1 MSAIPKSVQYQ
12 AGGLPVTV
20 SSRRSTVRLTPVNS
34 GTYTPEDGGV
44 IRFEFPRTLG
54 WLDTSQSFFSF
65 NFRFTDGNASKTT
78 FTPDSHDTL
87 LDRDAASW
95 IDRIAI
101 YSPSGELLEDLQD
114 YGLLVNLMHKANA
127 PKDYTEHMGKI
138 VNGYQKDEASRM
150 ALAANSEGGQSGS
163 QQYCIGLE
171 ASGILGSQSKYLPIK
186 YISGSLMCEITLA
199 PYAKCCRGK
208 AVNRSYA
215 IDQCE
220 YICDSIQFE
229 DAFDAAAL
237 QQVSTQGIQIHFDS
251 FTRHTVSLT
260 RSTGQQSH
268 LLAQNV
274 KSLKSAYM
282 VVRKDEDISS
292 REEDSLSKYTSYNIQ
307 SLQWDLGG
315 KLYPS
320 APLPCKQG
328 GAKVATESLKAWN
341 RFRDVSGGSQ
351 VERDQWR
358 FAQEDAY
365 VTRRNPCI
373 AVFPSNTAAAA
384 ATSALSRHTN
394 TYPIMSQ
401 VFADASMQG
410 TYTDAQVT
418 NAAGAKLLAVE
429 TLNAAG
435 QVPPTHTR
443 LRFRYPHG
451 AQIGE
456 HVYLSGFQS
465 NTDDKI
471 PTGAAANAAM
481 NTATGVLVVAVLD
494 EYAID
499 VAVDTSTAKTTFW
512 TTLTA
517 AELVTI
523 AAAKD
528 SGDAVPKE
536 AHNFEGKFAYG
547 WMDTK
552 HSQLN
557 YRGEV
562 RSSSDVKYK
571 RGAIKDYN
579 GDPLGD
585 EDAMFSYN
593 FETHSTENQTQIS
606 GLDTSGAVP
615 LHFTV
620 DVKAAPAKTCTA
632 TCFLHHDCLLRIGGS
647 SADGSPLGGVVSAS
661 R

>member
-1 MSAIPKSVQYQ
+1 
-12 AGGLPVTV
+12 
-20 SSRRSTVRLTPVNS
+20 
-34 GTYTPEDGGV
+34 
-44 IRFEFPRTLG
+44 
-54 WLDTSQSFFSF
+54 
-65 NFRFTDGNASKTT
+65 
-78 FTPDSHDTL
+78 
-87 LDRDAASW
+87 
-95 IDRIAI
+95 
-101 YSPSGELLEDLQD
+101 
-114 YGLLVNLMHKANA
+114 
-127 PKDYTEHMGKI
+127 
-138 VNGYQKDEASRM
+138 
-150 ALAANSEGGQSGS
+150 
-163 QQYCIGLE
+163 
-171 ASGILGSQSKYLPIK
+171 
-186 YISGSLMCEITLA
+186 
-199 PYAKCCRGK
+199 
-208 AVNRSYA
+208 
-215 IDQCE
+215 
-220 YICDSIQFE
+220 
-229 DAFDAAAL
+229 
-237 QQVSTQGIQIHFDS
+237 
-251 FTRHTVSLT
+251 
-260 RSTGQQSH
+260 
-268 LLAQNV
+268 
-274 KSLKSAYM
+274 
-282 VVRKDEDISS
+282 
-292 REEDSLSKYTSYNIQ
+292 
-307 SLQWDLGG
+307 
-315 KLYPS
+315 
-320 APLPCKQG
+320 
-328 GAKVATESLKAWN
+328 
-341 RFRDVSGGSQ
+341 
-351 VERDQWR
+351 
-358 FAQEDAY
+358 
-365 VTRRNPCI
+365 
-373 AVFPSNTAAAA
+373 
-384 ATSALSRHTN
+384 
-394 TYPIMSQ
+394 
-401 VFADASMQG
+401 
-410 TYTDAQVT
+410 
-418 NAAGAKLLAVE
+418 
-429 TLNAAG
+429 
-435 QVPPTHTR
+435 VPPTHTR

-471 PTGAAANAAM
+471 PTGAAANATM

-499 VAVDTSTAKTTFW
+499 VAVDTSAAKTTFW

-528 SGDAVPKE
+528 SSDAVPKE

-557 YRGEV
+557 YRGEA
-562 RSSSDVKYK
+562 RAGSAVKYK